1 MRRFFLASCLALLP
15 VAGHAQTD
23 DRDYLTAFLE
33 DSLSGAG
40 RKVVVTGFAGA
51 LSSQASLTELTI
63 ADDTGVWLTL
73 RDVTLDWSRSSL
85 LSGAVVVN
93 ELTAGEII
101 LERLPI
107 SEASTTAP
115 EAGTFALPE
124 LPVSV
129 EIGEIAAK
137 HIVLGPSVLGT
148 GLEATLDASL
158 SLSGGEGKGSL
169 VLERTDAGPAGKV
182 ALTASYANATQQLS
196 IDLAAEEA
204 AGGIASVKL
213 GLPGAPSVAL
223 KVQGA
228 GPISDFAADVA
239 LTTDG
244 VDRLAGKIALK
255 GQSDGASGFSA
266 DLAGDLAPLFLPS
279 YAEFFGNAVSLT
291 TAGKRWPDGRLA
303 LDSLTVKAKALALQ
317 GSLTLASDGLP
328 QKFNLTGK
336 IAAPDGSPVLLP
348 LTTDM
353 PVKVNSADIALGYDA
368 TQDEGWTANIAV
380 LGLDR
385 ADFRA
390 SSLSL
395 SGSGRIA
402 RLAGSRQVGG
412 TFKYTAEGL
421 DPTDQALARALGSV
435 VWGDGSVYWR
445 EGDGSVTV
453 QRLALTGENYAAL
466 VSGKIESLSDAFA
479 ITGKAS
485 ARMEDL
491 SRLSG
496 LAGRNLAGAA
506 ELSVAGNGS
515 PITGAFDLT
524 GSATGT
530 DMQAGVPELDNLLH
544 GQSTVT
550 ASVLRD
556 TSGTTLRD
564 LTVNASS
571 LTVKAKGS
579 LASAGSDITANL
591 LFRDLGSLGGAY
603 RGALGGE
610 AHLTGTL
617 EAGKATFAANGRGL
631 AIGNPQADKLLAGNS
646 KVALAVS
653 MQNGVVQVDSA
664 SLSNPQLEAQ
674 ASGSVSGS
682 KQVVDLTARLKNL
695 GLIVPEFPGAVTVS
709 GTAVQDASGVT
720 LDLAGKG
727 PGQIDATVKGK
738 IAPGFGSGDLAIKG
752 TALAALGNAFIQPRA
767 LSGQVGFDLRLNGP
781 LGLASLSGPVTL
793 TGGRLADPSLAFAL
807 QDIAAR
813 INLARGQA
821 AVDVTGAVSSGGSLA
836 VQGMAGLSAPYA
848 GNLAVDLRQVT
859 LRDPELYET
868 TLNGSVTLTGPLT
881 GGAMIAGNIALSETE
896 LRVPSTGFGGAGGLP
911 GLEHKNEPQAVRA
924 TRARAGLIADGKTAG
939 AGGSGADFG
948 LDITLSAPSLF
959 IRGRGLDVEMGGE
972 LRLLGSSSAVVPS
985 GAFDLIRGRLEILG
999 KRLDLSEARLQMEG
1013 DLVPLIHIVASTEN
1027 DGITSGV
1034 LIDGPATDPTVTFT
1048 STPELPQEEV
1058 LAQLLFGQ
1066 GLQNL
1071 SALQALQLANAVATL
1086 AGRGGE
1092 GVVSKLR
1099 KGFGLDNLDVKTDAA
1114 GGASVTAG
1122 KYLTKNIYSEVT
1134 VDQNGQSEI
1143 NLNLDV
1149 SKSVTLRAKSGSD
1162 GDTGLGIVLEK
1173 DY

>member
-1 MRRFFLASCLALLP
+1 MRKLFLASCLAVLP
-15 VAGHAQTD
+15 IMGHAQTD

-63 ADDTGVWLTL
+63 ADDNGVWLTL

-85 LSGAVVVN
+85 LSGEVVVN
-93 ELTAGEII
+93 ELTAGEIV
-101 LERLPI
+101 LERLPVVG
-107 SEASTTAP
+107 SGAPLP

-124 LPVSV
+124 LPVSI
-129 EIGEIAAK
+129 EIGQIAAK

-148 GLEATLDASL
+148 GLEATLDASM

-182 ALTASYANATQQLS
+182 SLTASYTNATQQLS
-196 IDLAAEEA
+196 INLAAQEA

-213 GLPGAPSVAL
+213 RLPGAPSVAL
-223 KVQGA
+223 NVKGA
-228 GPISDFAADVA
+228 GPVSDFAADVA

-244 VDRLAGKIALK
+244 VDRLAGKITLT
-255 GQSDGASGFSA
+255 GQKDGATAFSTR
-266 DLAGDLAPLFLPS
+266 LAGDLAPLFLPS
-279 YAEFFGNAVSLT
+279 YAEFFGNSVSLT

-317 GSLTLASDGLP
+317 GSLSLASDGLP

-348 LTTDM
+348 LTTDL
-353 PVKVNSADIALGYDA
+353 PVKVTSADIVMGYDA
-368 TQDEGWTANIAV
+368 TQDEGWNATIAI
-380 LGLDR
+380 LGFDR
-385 ADFRA
+385 ADFRT

-402 RLAGSRQVGG
+402 RLAGARQVGG
-412 TFKYTAEGL
+412 NFKYTAEGL
-421 DPTDQALARALGSV
+421 EPTDLNLGRALGSV
-435 VWGDGSVYWR
+435 VWGDASAYWR

-453 QRLALTGENYAAL
+453 QRMSLTGEDYSAL
-466 VSGKIESLSDAFA
+466 LNGKIEGLGDAFA

-485 ARMEDL
+485 AKMEDL

-506 ELSVAGNGS
+506 EVSVSGNGS

-530 DMQAGVPELDNLLH
+530 DMQAGVTELDNLLR
-544 GQSTVT
+544 GQATVT
-550 ASVLRD
+550 ASVLR
-556 TSGTTLRD
+556 TPEGTMLRD
-564 LTVNASS
+564 LSVQATSLKMKAS
-571 LTVKAKGS
+571 GS

-591 LFRDLGSLGGAY
+591 LFRDLGSLGGQY

-610 AHLTGTL
+610 ARLTGTL
-617 EAGKATFAANGRGL
+617 EAGKLTFDANGRGL

-646 KVALAVS
+646 
-653 MQNGVVQVDSA
+653 VVGLVLSLKGGTLQVDSA
-664 SLSNPQLEAQ
+664 TLSNPQLEAQ
-674 ASGSVSGS
+674 ASGSVAGD
-682 KQVVDLTARLKNL
+682 KQTVDLTARLKNL
-695 GLIVPEFPGAVTVS
+695 ALIVPEFPGALSVT

-720 LDLAGKG
+720 LNLQGKG
-727 PGQIDATVKGK
+727 PGQIDATVTGK
-738 IAPGFGSGDLAIKG
+738 IAPGFGSADLAIKG
-752 TALAALGNAFIQPRA
+752 TAQAELANAFIQPRA
-767 LSGQVGFDLRLNGP
+767 ISGQMGFDLRLNGP
-781 LGLASLSGPVTL
+781 LGLQSLSGPVTL
-793 TGGRLADPSLAFAL
+793 SGGRLADPSLGFAL
-807 QDIAAR
+807 QDITAR
-813 INLARGQA
+813 ANLVRGQA
-821 AVDVTGAVSSGGSLA
+821 AIDVTTAVSSGGSLT
-836 VQGMAGLSAPYA
+836 VNGTAGLSAPYT
-848 GNLAVDLRQVT
+848 GDLAVELRQVT
-859 LRDPELYET
+859 LRDPDLYET
-868 TLNGSVTLTGPLT
+868 TLNGGVTLKGPLM
-881 GGAMIAGNIALSETE
+881 GGAMIAGRIALSETE

-911 GLEHKNEPQAVRA
+911 GLEHKNEPRPVRA
-924 TRARAGLIADGKTAG
+924 TRARAGLIATGKDGG
-939 AGGSGADFG
+939 AGGSGPGYG
-948 LDITLSAPSLF
+948 LDITVSAPSLF

-972 LRLLGSSSAVVPS
+972 LRLLGSTNAVVPS
-985 GAFDLIRGRLEILG
+985 GAFELIRGRLELLG
-999 KRLDLSEARLQMEG
+999 KRLDLSEAVLQMQG
-1013 DLVPLIHIVASTEN
+1013 DLVPYIYITADTQN
-1027 DGITSGV
+1027 DGIISGV
-1034 LIDGPATDPTVTFT
+1034 TIEGPATDPVVTFT

-1066 GLQNL
+1066 GLENL
-1071 SALQALQLANAVATL
+1071 SAFQALQLANAVATL
-1086 AGRGGE
+1086 AGRGGQ
-1092 GVVSKLR
+1092 GIVSKLR
-1099 KGFGLDNLDVKTDAA
+1099 EGFGLDNLDVKTDAA

>member
-1 MRRFFLASCLALLP
+1 MRKLFLASCLALLP
-15 VAGHAQTD
+15 LTGHAQTD
-23 DRDYLTAFLE
+23 DRDYLTAFIE

-63 ADDTGVWLTL
+63 ADDAGVWLTL
-73 RDVTLDWSRSSL
+73 RDVSLDWSRSSL

-101 LERLPI
+101 LDRLPT
-107 SEASTTAP
+107 SETTTTAP

-129 EIGEIAAK
+129 EIGQIAAK

-148 GLEATLDASL
+148 GLEATLEASL

-182 ALTASYANATQQLS
+182 SLTASYTNATQQLS

-223 KVQGA
+223 SVKGA
-228 GPISDFAADVA
+228 GPVSDFAADVA

-244 VDRLAGKIALK
+244 VDRLAGKIALT
-255 GQSDGASGFSA
+255 GQKDGATAFST

-279 YAEFFGNAVSLT
+279 YAEFFGNSVSLS

-303 LDSLTVKAKALALQ
+303 LDTLAVKAKALALQ
-317 GSLTLASDGLP
+317 GSLTLAADGLP

-348 LTTDM
+348 LTTEL
-353 PVKVNSADIALGYDA
+353 PVKVSSADIAVGYDA
-368 TQDEGWTANIAV
+368 TQDEGWSASIAI

-390 SSLSL
+390 SSLGL

-402 RLAGSRQVGG
+402 RLSGKRQVGG

-421 DPTDQALARALGSV
+421 EPTDLSLGRALGSV
-435 VWGDGSVYWR
+435 IWGDGSAYWR
-445 EGDGSVTV
+445 EGDGSVTL
-453 QRLALTGENYAAL
+453 QRLALMGEDYAAL
-466 VSGKIESLSDAFA
+466 VSGKIEGLDDALA

-485 ARMEDL
+485 AKMEDL

-496 LAGRNLAGAA
+496 LAGRSLAGAA
-506 ELSVAGNGS
+506 EVSVSGNGS

-530 DMQAGVPELDNLLH
+530 DMQAGVAELDNLLR
-544 GQSTVT
+544 GQATVI

-556 TSGTTLRD
+556 TTGTTLRD
-564 LTVNASS
+564 LSVQAAS
-571 LTVKAKGS
+571 LTMKAKGS
-579 LASAGSDITANL
+579 LASTGSDITANL
-591 LFRDLGSLGGAY
+591 LFRDLGSLGGQY

-617 EAGKATFAANGRGL
+617 EAGKLTFDANGRSL

-646 KVALAVS
+646 VVGLVLS
-653 MQNGVVQVDSA
+653 MTDSVIQIDRA
-664 SLSNPQLEAQ
+664 TLTNPQLEAQ
-674 ASGSVSGS
+674 ASGSVAGD
-682 KQVVDLTARLKNL
+682 KQTIDLTARLKNL
-695 GLIVPEFPGAVTVS
+695 ALIVPEFPGALSVT

-720 LDLAGKG
+720 LNLGGKG
-727 PGQIDATVKGK
+727 PGQIDATVKGQV
-738 IAPGFGSGDLAIKG
+738 APGFGSADLAIKG
-752 TALAALGNAFIQPRA
+752 TAQAALANAFIQPRA
-767 LSGQVGFDLRLNGP
+767 ISGQMGFDLRLNGP
-781 LGLASLSGPVTL
+781 LGLQSLSGPVTL
-793 TGGRLADPSLAFAL
+793 SGGRLADPSLAFAL
-807 QDIAAR
+807 QDITAR
-813 INLARGQA
+813 ANLAQGRA
-821 AVDVTGAVSSGGSLA
+821 AIDVTTNVSSGGSLTVKGSA
-836 VQGMAGLSAPYA
+836 ALTAPYA
-848 GNLAVDLRQVT
+848 GDLAVDVRQVT
-859 LRDPELYET
+859 LRDPDLFET
-868 TLNGSVTLTGPLT
+868 TLNGNVTLQGPLM
-881 GGAMIAGNIALSETE
+881 GGAMIAGRIGLSETE

-911 GLEHKNEPQAVRA
+911 GLEHKNEPRPVRA
-924 TRARAGLIADGKTAG
+924 TRARAGLIATGKDAG
-939 AGGSGADFG
+939 AGTGPGFG
-948 LDITLSAPSLF
+948 LDITVSAPSLF
-959 IRGRGLDVEMGGE
+959 IRGRGLDVEMGGD
-972 LRLLGSSSAVVPS
+972 LRLLGSTDAVVPS

-999 KRLDLSEARLQMEG
+999 KRLDLTEAVLQMQG
-1013 DLVPLIHIVASTEN
+1013 DLVPFIHIVASTEN

-1034 LIDGPATDPTVTFT
+1034 TIDGPATDPVVTFT

-1058 LAQLLFGQ
+1058 LAQLLFGE

-1071 SALQALQLANAVATL
+1071 SAFQALQLANAVATL
-1086 AGRGGE
+1086 AGRGGQ

-1099 KGFGLDNLDVKTDAA
+1099 EGFGLDNLDVKTDAS
-1114 GGASVTAG
+1114 GGAAVTAG

-1149 SKSVTLRAKSGSD
+1149 SKSITLRAQSGSD
-1162 GDTGLGIVLEK
+1162 GNTGLGVVLEK

>member
-1 MRRFFLASCLALLP
+1 MRKFLLASCLAVLP
-15 VAGHAQTD
+15 FAGHAQTD

-63 ADDTGVWLTL
+63 ADDAGVWLTL

-93 ELTAGEII
+93 ELTAGEIV
-101 LERLPI
+101 LDRL
-107 SEASTTAP
+107 P
-115 EAGTFALPE
+115 EAGSSAPSPEASSFALPE

-129 EIGEIAAK
+129 EIGQIAAK

-148 GLEATLDASL
+148 GLEATLQASL

-169 VLERTDAGPAGKV
+169 VLERTDSGPAGKV
-182 ALTASYANATQQLS
+182 DLSASYANATKQLT

-223 KVQGA
+223 SVKGA

-239 LTTDG
+239 LKTDG
-244 VDRLAGKIALK
+244 VDRLAGKITLTGK
-255 GQSDGASGFSA
+255 EDGATAFA
-266 DLAGDLAPLFLPS
+266 TDLKGDLAPLFLPS
-279 YAEFFGNAVSLT
+279 YAEFFGNSVSLS

-303 LDSLTVKAKALALQ
+303 LDTLAVNAKALSLQ
-317 GSLTLASDGLP
+317 GALALAADGLP
-328 QKFNLTGK
+328 QKFNLTGT

-348 LTTDM
+348 LTTDL
-353 PVKVNSADIALGYDA
+353 PVKVNSAQIALGYDA
-368 TQDEGWTANIAV
+368 TQDEGWTANLAI

-402 RLAGSRQVGG
+402 RVAGSRQVGG

-421 DPTDQALARALGSV
+421 DPTDQALARALGAV
-435 VWGDGSVYWR
+435 IWGDGSAYWR
-445 EGDGSVTV
+445 EGDGSVTL
-453 QRLALTGENYAAL
+453 QRFNLTGEDYAAL
-466 VSGKIESLSDAFA
+466 ISGKIESLSDAFA

-485 ARMEDL
+485 AQMEDL

-496 LAGRNLAGAA
+496 LAGRPLAGAA
-506 ELSVAGNGS
+506 EISVSGNGS
-515 PITGAFDLT
+515 PITGAFDVT
-524 GSATGT
+524 ASATGT
-530 DMQAGVPELDNLLH
+530 DMQAGQAELDNLLR
-544 GQSTVT
+544 GQATVT

-556 TSGTTLRD
+556 TKGTTLRD
-564 LTVNASS
+564 LTVKAATLSAQAS
-571 LTVKAKGS
+571 GS
-579 LASAGSDITANL
+579 LATAGSDILAKLNFT
-591 LFRDLGSLGGAY
+591 DLSSLGAKY
-603 RGALGGE
+603 RGALNGT

-617 EAGKATFAANGRGL
+617 EAGKVVLDATGRGL

-646 KVALAVS
+646 SLAVTLALKD
-653 MQNGVVQVDSA
+653 GVVQVDNA
-664 SLSNPQLEAQ
+664 TLSNPQLEAQ
-674 ASGSVSGS
+674 ATGSVTDN
-682 KQVVDLTARLKNL
+682 KQMVDLTARLKNL
-695 GLIVPEFPGAVTVS
+695 ALIVPEFPGALSVS
-709 GTAVQDASGVT
+709 GTAVQDASGIT
-720 LDLAGKG
+720 LDLKGQG
-727 PGQIDATVKGK
+727 PGQIDASVTGK

-752 TALAALGNAFIQPRA
+752 SAQAALANAFIQPRA
-767 LSGQVGFDLRLNGP
+767 VSGQMAFDLRLNGP
-781 LGLASLSGPVTL
+781 LALESLSGPVTL
-793 TGGRLADPSLAFAL
+793 SGGRLADPSLNFAL
-807 QDIAAR
+807 QDINAR
-813 INLARGQA
+813 ANLARGQA
-821 AVDVTGAVSSGGSLA
+821 VIDVTSAVSTGGSLT
-836 VQGMAGLSAPYA
+836 VKGSAGLGAPYA
-848 GNLAVDLRQVT
+848 GDLAVDLRQVT
-859 LRDPELYET
+859 LRDPDLYET
-868 TLNGSVTLTGPLT
+868 TLDGGVTVKGPLT
-881 GGAMIAGNIALSETE
+881 GGAMIAGRIALSETE

-911 GLEHKNEPQAVRA
+911 GLEHKNEPKPVRA
-924 TRARAGLIADGKTAG
+924 TRARAGLIANGKDAG
-939 AGGSGADFG
+939 ASGAGQPFG
-948 LDITLSAPSLF
+948 LNVTLSAPSLF

-972 LRLLGSSSAVVPS
+972 LQLLGTTAAVVPS
-985 GAFDLIRGRLEILG
+985 GAFNLIRGRLEILG
-999 KRLDLSEARLQMEG
+999 KRLDLSEAVLQMEG
-1013 DLVPLIHIVASTEN
+1013 DLVPLIHIVATTEN

-1034 LIDGPATDPTVTFT
+1034 TIDGPATDPVVTFT

-1099 KGFGLDNLDVKTDAA
+1099 QGFGLDNLDVKTDAA

-1122 KYLTKNIYSEVT
+1122 KYLTKNIYSEIT

-1149 SKSVTLRAKSGSD
+1149 SKSVTLRANSGSD

>member
-1 MRRFFLASCLALLP
+1 MRRLFLAGCLALLP
-15 VAGHAQTD
+15 LTAPAQTD

-63 ADDTGVWLTL
+63 ADDAGIWLTL
-73 RDVTLDWSRSSL
+73 RDVSLDWSRSSL

-93 ELTAGEII
+93 ELTAAEII
-101 LERLPI
+101 LDRLPV
-107 SEASTTAP
+107 SEAATPSP
-115 EAGTFALPE
+115 EAGTFTLPE

-129 EIGEIAAK
+129 EIGQIAAK
-137 HIVLGPSVLGT
+137 RIVLGPSVLGT
-148 GLEATLDASL
+148 GLEARLDASM

-182 ALTASYANATQQLS
+182 SLTASYANLTQQVS

-213 GLPGAPSVAL
+213 GLPGAPAVAL
-223 KVQGA
+223 NVTGS
-228 GPISDFAADVA
+228 GPLSDFAADVA

-244 VDRLAGKIALK
+244 VDRLAGKITLT
-255 GQSDGASGFSA
+255 GQDDGATAFST

-303 LDSLTVKAKALALQ
+303 LDSLAVKAKALVLQ
-317 GSLTLASDGLP
+317 GSLSLASDGLP

-348 LTTDM
+348 LTTEL
-353 PVKVNSADIALGYDA
+353 PVKVTSADIALGYDA
-368 TQDEGWTANIAV
+368 TQDEGWNANIAI
-380 LGLDR
+380 LGFDR

-390 SSLSL
+390 SSLSV

-402 RLAGSRQVGG
+402 RMAGARQVGG

-421 DPTDQALARALGSV
+421 DPTDQSLGRALGSV
-435 VWGDGSVYWR
+435 IWGDGSAYWR
-445 EGDGSVTV
+445 EGDGSVTL
-453 QRLALTGENYAAL
+453 QRLALMGEDYAAL
-466 VSGKIESLSDAFA
+466 VNGKIEGLGDAFA

-485 ARMEDL
+485 AQMEDL

-496 LAGRNLAGAA
+496 LAGRTLAGVA
-506 ELSVAGNGS
+506 EVSINGNGS

-530 DMQAGVPELDNLLH
+530 DMQAGQPELDNLLR
-544 GQSTVT
+544 GQATVT

-556 TSGTTLRD
+556 TQGTTLRD
-564 LTVNASS
+564 LSVQASS
-571 LTVKAKGS
+571 LMLKAKGS
-579 LASAGSDITANL
+579 LASTGSDITANL
-591 LFRDLGSLGGAY
+591 LFRDLGSLGGQY

-610 AHLTGTL
+610 ARLTGTI
-617 EAGKATFAANGRGL
+617 EAGKLTFDANGRSL
-631 AIGNPQADKLLAGNS
+631 AVGNPQADKLLAGNS
-646 KVALAVS
+646 VVGLVLS
-653 MQNGVVQVDSA
+653 MKDGVLQVDSA
-664 SLSNPQLEAQ
+664 KLTNPQLEAQ
-674 ASGSVSGS
+674 ASGTASGE
-682 KQVVDLTARLKNL
+682 KQTVDLTARLKNL
-695 GLIVPEFPGAVTVS
+695 ALIVPEFPGALTVS

-738 IAPGFGSGDLAIKG
+738 IASGFGSAALAIKG
-752 TALAALGNAFIQPRA
+752 TAQAALANAFIQPRA
-767 LSGQVGFDLRLNGP
+767 ISGQMGFDLRLNGP
-781 LGLASLSGPVTL
+781 LGLQSLSGPVTL
-793 TGGRLADPSLAFAL
+793 SGGRLADPSLAFAL
-807 QDIAAR
+807 QDITAR
-813 INLARGQA
+813 ANLAQGRA
-821 AVDVTGAVSSGGSLA
+821 AIDVTTNVSSGGSLTVKGSA
-836 VQGMAGLSAPYA
+836 ALTAPYA
-848 GNLAVDLRQVT
+848 GDLAVDLRQVT
-859 LRDPELYET
+859 LRDPDLFET
-868 TLNGSVTLTGPLT
+868 TLNGTVTLQGPLI
-881 GGAMIAGNIALSETE
+881 GGAMIAGRIGLSETE
-896 LRVPSTGFGGAGGLP
+896 LQVPSTGFGGAGGLP
-911 GLEHKNEPQAVRA
+911 GLEHRNEPRPVRA
-924 TRARAGLIADGKTAG
+924 TRARAGLIATGQDA
-939 AGGSGADFG
+939 AGGSGGAGFG
-948 LDITLSAPSLF
+948 LDITVSAPSLF

-972 LRLLGSSSAVVPS
+972 LRLLGSTNAVVPS

-999 KRLDLSEARLQMEG
+999 KRLDLSEAVLQMQG
-1013 DLVPLIHIVASTEN
+1013 DLVPYLRVVATTDN
-1027 DGITSGV
+1027 DGITTGV
-1034 LIDGPATDPTVTFT
+1034 TIDGPANDPVVTFT

-1058 LAQLLFGQ
+1058 LSQLLFGQ
-1066 GLQNL
+1066 GLENL
-1071 SALQALQLANAVATL
+1071 SAFQALQLANAVATL
-1086 AGRGGE
+1086 AGRNGQGL
-1092 GVVSKLR
+1092 VSKLR
-1099 KGFGLDNLDVKTDAA
+1099 EGFGLDNLDVKTDAS
-1114 GGASVTAG
+1114 GGAAVTAG

-1149 SKSVTLRAKSGSD
+1149 SKSVTLRAQSGSD
-1162 GDTGLGIVLEK
+1162 GNTGLGVVLEK